1 MNRAIKDA
9 DIIYAEPQSAIG
21 KTLEESERMRS
32 KLKEWIVNEQSLKL
46 AAPGALFM
54 HAMPIRRGE
63 EVTAEVANSPISII
77 YDQAE
82 NRLHAQK
89 AIMSLIM

>member
-1 MNRAIKDA
+1 M
-9 DIIYAEPQSAIG
+9 SAIG
-21 KTLEESERMRS
+21 KTLEESERMRAE
-32 KLKEWIVNEQSLKL
+32 LKDWIVTKEHFAMAK
-46 AAPGALFM
+46 PGAVFM

-63 EVTAEVANSPISII
+63 EVVNEVASGPMSII

-89 AIMSLIM
+89 AIMALLM